1 MFEFFLKVLYKQK
14 FNVFDI
20 GYRIYYTR
28 EEGVYKKKCI
38 FKLFS
43 RVLGTPENIGN
54 PCYREMNSIF
64 NVKTL

>member
-1 MFEFFLKVLYKQK
+1 MTDISSSVTFQK
-14 FNVFDI
+14 FNVFDLDI
-20 GYRIYYTR
+20 EFITLVRKVFI
-28 EEGVYKKKCI
+28 KKSI